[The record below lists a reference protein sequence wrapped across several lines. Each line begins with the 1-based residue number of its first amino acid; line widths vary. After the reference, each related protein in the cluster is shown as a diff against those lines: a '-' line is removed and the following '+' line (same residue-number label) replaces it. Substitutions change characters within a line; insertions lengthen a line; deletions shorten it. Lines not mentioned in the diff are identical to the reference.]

1 VSLLPETK
9 PPQRSGLDDDAANER
24 FRLLYLRSFLLMR
37 AIIGFIGL
45 TLPVVL
51 IVADHLLG
59 PNAPTVRSSLS
70 SYYYSGTRDYF
81 VGSLFAAGV
90 FLIAYKMFERSL
102 SNLLSVVGGLAA
114 ITVTLFP
121 TQRPP
126 GTAAA
131 LTPIQQR
138 LGEATVS
145 HVHYT
150 AAGIFIVSLAIIT
163 FSFGRQEGRR
173 SQQRPSGRARLSPS
187 FWRWFHWL
195 AGLAILASVGFIVFA
210 EREHFFTSYA
220 LLVGETVALVAFGA
234 SWLTKGLELDV
245 LLGRSDST
253 PT

>member
-1 VSLLPETK
+1 VSLLQPETK
-9 PPQRSGLDDDAANER
+9 LGLDENAS

-37 AIIGFIGL
+37 AIIGLIGL

-51 IVADHLLG
+51 IVGDHLLQPGG
-59 PNAPTVRSSLS
+59 PLVRSSLS
-70 SYYYSGTRDYF
+70 GYYYSGMRDFF
-81 VGSLFAAGV
+81 VGSLFTAGV

-102 SNLLSVVGGLAA
+102 SNLLSLVGGLAA
-114 ITVTLFP
+114 MAVALFP

-126 GTAAA
+126 GTAVGPTA
-131 LTPIQQR
+131 LQER

-150 AAGIFIVSLAIIT
+150 GAAIFIVALAIIV
-163 FSFGRQEGRR
+163 FAFGVQEGRR
-173 SQQRPSGRARLSPS
+173 SQERPSGRARMSPA
-187 FWRWFHWL
+187 FWRWFHWF
-195 AGLAILASVGFIVFA
+195 AGLAILASVVFMVLA
-210 EREHFFTSYA
+210 EREHVFTSYA

-253 PT
+253 PTST